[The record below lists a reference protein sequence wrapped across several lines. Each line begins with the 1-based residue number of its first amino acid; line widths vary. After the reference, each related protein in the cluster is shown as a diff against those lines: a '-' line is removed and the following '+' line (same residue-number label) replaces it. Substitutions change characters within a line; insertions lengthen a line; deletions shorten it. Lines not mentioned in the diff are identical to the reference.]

1 MINLGGGP
9 QQYSTPGGK
18 NSAYLKIV
26 YRTLLIEHYLKSI
39 SYGLKSI
46 ISA

>member
-1 MINLGGGP
+1 MINRGGGP
-9 QQYSTPGGK
+9 QQYSTPDAA

-39 SYGLKSI
+39 SNGLKSI